1 MSNGDSKSL
10 NDHRSTALAIE
21 QLRSD
26 PLTVDMFG
34 IELCLLF
41 PEEEARKNITEQTII
56 NV

>member
-41 PEEEARKNITEQTII
+41 PEEEARKNISEQTII